1 MMNDLTIPGENG
13 LDAMAQTQRFFI
25 HLEIKRNTVKLLQ
38 KQKSIATELRELLPA
53 QFVLNVFGMHW
64 LTKSNTVFGAVCR
77 TENETPLLEN
87 GRKNT
92 KVN

>member
-1 MMNDLTIPGENG
+1 MMNDLTILGENEPG
-13 LDAMAQTQRFFI
+13 AMEQIQRFFI
-25 HLEIKRNTVKLLQ
+25 HPETKRSTVKSLQ
-38 KQKSIATELRELLPA
+38 KQKSIVMELGELLPV

-77 TENETPLLEN
+77 TENEMPLLEN